1 MDEGGVVKRGLFS
14 PLVIKS
20 WRKKAQGRVKERK
33 MRRWLKRALKGF
45 LILVLLCVLGVAG
58 AFFYFHY
65 TLPPMTHISDYT
77 PPLMTRVFS
86 ADGEV
91 IGEFYLERR
100 LIVPNEKIPRL
111 LRQAFVAAEDA
122 DFYRHKG
129 ISYLGI
135 LRAIVKNLEAGRIVQ
150 GGSTITQQ
158 VVRSLLLTRQR
169 TLSRKIKELILAHRI
184 ERHLSK
190 DEILYIYLNQI
201 YLGHGNYGVGA
212 AAEDYFGKSVEDLN
226 LAEMALLAGLPRAP
240 EFYSPLRNFERAKRR
255 QAYVLK
261 RMVEEGYITEEEAEE
276 AYMTPLHIRRRDNRF
291 LEVAPYF
298 VEYVRQYLID
308 RYGEDAVYTGG
319 LQVYTSLDTRMQKVA
334 QEAVRKGL
342 LALDRRQG
350 FRGPEKILAP
360 EEIVPFCEETAER
373 LKDGLEEGKVYFG
386 VVVGASEDRREVL
399 VRIGDYEGYIP
410 FDTLKWIDQ
419 GQPEK
424 ALKEG
429 YVIRVKVKELTPRGP
444 HLELVQEPEVE
455 GALLAME
462 LPTGY
467 VRALVGGW
475 DFLRSQYNRA
485 IQARRQVG
493 SAFKPIVYAA
503 ALEKGFTPATIVLD
517 APVIYEETEESEAWK
532 PRNYRE
538 RFYGPTR
545 LRMALARSQNVA
557 TVRVARRIGVPYIMR
572 FARRLGITS
581 PLNPDLSMALGSSAL
596 SLLELVRAYAVF
608 ATRGHLIE
616 PIFTTKVLD
625 RDGHVLEEHRPLPLE
640 ADLRSSGSELQEGRY
655 YPQVIS
661 EETAYLMTSMLQS
674 VIKEGTGWRAK
685 ALGRPCAGKTG
696 TTDDYTDAWFIG
708 YTPRLITGVW
718 VGFDEPRSLGEHETG
733 SRAACPI
740 WVDFMKEVLKDKP
753 VEDFPV
759 PEGIVFVRIDPKTG
773 LLARP
778 GEPGLFECFRSGTEP
793 HRYSE
798 ESPSEVL
805 FQGE

>member
-1 MDEGGVVKRGLFS
+1 
-14 PLVIKS
+14 
-20 WRKKAQGRVKERK
+20 
-33 MRRWLKRALKGF
+33 
-45 LILVLLCVLGVAG
+45 
-58 AFFYFHY
+58 
-65 TLPPMTHISDYT
+65 
-77 PPLMTRVFS
+77 
-86 ADGEV
+86 
-91 IGEFYLERR
+91 
-100 LIVPNEKIPRL
+100 
-111 LRQAFVAAEDA
+111 
-122 DFYRHKG
+122 
-129 ISYLGI
+129 
-135 LRAIVKNLEAGRIVQ
+135 
-150 GGSTITQQ
+150 
-158 VVRSLLLTRQR
+158 
-169 TLSRKIKELILAHRI
+169 
-184 ERHLSK
+184 
-190 DEILYIYLNQI
+190 
-201 YLGHGNYGVGA
+201 
-212 AAEDYFGKSVEDLN
+212 
-226 LAEMALLAGLPRAP
+226 
-240 EFYSPLRNFERAKRR
+240 
-255 QAYVLK
+255 
-261 RMVEEGYITEEEAEE
+261 
-276 AYMTPLHIRRRDNRF
+276 
-291 LEVAPYF
+291 
-298 VEYVRQYLID
+298 
-308 RYGEDAVYTGG
+308 
-319 LQVYTSLDTRMQKVA
+319 
-334 QEAVRKGL
+334 
-342 LALDRRQG
+342 
-350 FRGPEKILAP
+350 
-360 EEIVPFCEETAER
+360 
-373 LKDGLEEGKVYFG
+373 
-386 VVVGASEDRREVL
+386 

-572 FARRLGITS
+572 FARHLGITS

-616 PIFTTKVLD
+616 PIFITKVLD

-674 VIKEGTGWRAK
+674 V
-685 ALGRPCAGKTG
+685 
-696 TTDDYTDAWFIG
+696 
-708 YTPRLITGVW
+708 
-718 VGFDEPRSLGEHETG
+718 
-733 SRAACPI
+733 
-740 WVDFMKEVLKDKP
+740 
-753 VEDFPV
+753 
-759 PEGIVFVRIDPKTG
+759 
-773 LLARP
+773 
-778 GEPGLFECFRSGTEP
+778 
-793 HRYSE
+793 
-798 ESPSEVL
+798 
-805 FQGE
+805 